1 MQGSNFNPMLSN
13 NSPMAL
19 AGLLLLAPAAATPS
33 AASPSILKAQARL
46 PLPLVTVVVPT
57 CDRPAFVK
65 LALQQI
71 AQQTIENLEVL
82 IVDDT
87 PGRDQ
92 SHSYLEGAAVDR
104 LSIRVVRPPTTT
116 QHSIGALRQM
126 AARAA
131 TGDII
136 VHWDDDDMY
145 APDRIEKQV
154 APIASGL
161 ADLTTLRYSYF
172 LALPAGVFHE
182 VEDGGTFMG
191 SLAYRRSLVDEFEF
205 ADVSLGEDLHFADRA
220 TSACHTHQI
229 VEGVASVY
237 VRHTGDG
244 DGGRLLRNTARPPS
258 RAPAPAPPA
267 RHPLTLSFLPP
278 ASPVAVGRPPP
289 PGPSL
294 VGVGP
299 RIGLVA
305 LPRVEHL
312 RRRREGARL
321 RHARTARG
329 IRGGRGGDGV
339 VGGALPDRRQPP
351 PGGHARGDALPG
363 DAP

>member
-19 AGLLLLAPAAATPS
+19 AGLLLLAPAAASPS
-33 AASPSILKAQARL
+33 AASPSALKAQLRL

-191 SLAYRRSLVDEFEF
+191 SLAYSPEEASILCEADTYSLPFY
-205 ADVSLGEDLHFADRA
+205 
-220 TSACHTHQI
+220 HT
-229 VEGVASVY
+229 
-237 VRHTGDG
+237 RCDCTHTGTC
-244 DGGRLLRNTARPPS
+244 RLLPGTVWDAGLDT
-258 RAPAPAPPA
+258 
-267 RHPLTLSFLPP
+267 LTS
-278 ASPVAVGRPPP
+278 
-289 PGPSL
+289 
-294 VGVGP
+294 
-299 RIGLVA
+299 
-305 LPRVEHL
+305 
-312 RRRREGARL
+312 
-321 RHARTARG
+321 
-329 IRGGRGGDGV
+329 
-339 VGGALPDRRQPP
+339 
-351 PGGHARGDALPG
+351 
-363 DAP
+363 